1 MSAQANKT
9 LVRLLFDEVW
19 NHNDLEVAQE
29 IADKDCSSIENLL
42 DHSGLCRLL
51 SGSSV
56 LS

>member
-9 LVRLLFDEVW
+9 LVRLVFDEVW